1 MRLGD
6 LDEVR
11 EKLFSYYPFIN
22 ENTSKRNSER
32 ETLMDYEIAAMIEDC
47 IENATVIDPET
58 IPVTMFYK
66 GALTAML
73 KESDKLNTDL
83 DRVRR
88 NEGNLYR
95 ELERVKAERDA
106 AIRDVEWL
114 VTGEIKACDY
124 CKKNNPYNYTCERME
139 MGYCADWEWS
149 GVQGENNS

>member
-11 EKLFSYYPFIN
+11 GKLFSYYPFIN

-32 ETLMDYEIAAMIEDC
+32 QTLMDYEIAAMIEDC

-66 GALTAML
+66 GALTDML

-88 NEGNLYR
+88 SAGNLYR
-95 ELERVKAERDA
+95 ELERVKAERDS
-106 AIRDVEWL
+106 AIRDVHRL
-114 VTGEIKACDY
+114 VLGKLEACDY
-124 CKKNNPYNYTCERME
+124 CKKNDPKNHTCERME
-139 MGYCADWEWS
+139 MGYCADWEW
-149 GVQGENNS
+149 GVVKSENNS